1 MRIGSVA
8 LLSVLVGRLT
18 ANAQATPTPAAT
30 PVPSC
35 AINTLPDNS
44 QTECTTG
51 AETPP
56 SFLGVSGGNYRS
68 VTAPSKT
75 GGISCCSGTFGALVQ
90 NSSSTQFVLGSNHVL
105 ARTSSAGGSAVVRER
120 IVQPGLEE
128 LGCWQDSSDTVARLS
143 AWAPINFSGGENQ
156 LDAAIARVVQAP
168 QGPAGPMVPGINT
181 SGEILNIGQISTTP
195 FPFDSLI
202 DGLPVMKMGRSS
214 CLTLGVVEA
223 WDAAGLVVYRNTCNN
238 AATGKALFDHQ
249 ILIFGEVPG
258 GATSC
263 SFASTGDS
271 GALVVTNDFTCP
283 QAIGLV
289 FAGASGTTADSGGVV
304 VAVNPIKTVLK
315 QFGVS
320 LVGKTCTASP
330 IERQI
335 DSATRQP
342 ATISEALRASIE
354 HVRSVKEA
362 HARNLLNQNGVV
374 AVGIGGGNTPDTAA
388 LKVYITE
395 DIPQVRN
402 AVTSEVATARVCRS
416 GSSAAGS
423 RRCDDR
429 RSRNRSAANRDL
441 RPATGRLNRRCL
453 FGPATADRPRP

>member
-1 MRIGSVA
+1 M
-8 LLSVLVGRLT
+8 T
-18 ANAQATPTPAAT
+18 ANAQATPTPT
-30 PVPSC
+30 PVPQCS
-35 AINTLPDNS
+35 ITTLPGNVPV
-44 QTECTTG
+44 QCEAG

-56 SFLGVSGGNYRS
+56 SFLGVSGGNFGS
-68 VTAPSKT
+68 VTSPSKT
-75 GGISCCSGTFGALVQ
+75 GAVSCCSGTFGALVQ

-105 ARTSSAGGSAVVRER
+105 ARTSSATGSALVRER

-143 AWAPINFSGGENQ
+143 AWAPIDFSGGENQ

-168 QGPAGPMVPGINT
+168 RGPTGLMVPGINT

-195 FPFDSLI
+195 FPFDSLT
-202 DGLPVMKMGRSS
+202 DGLPVMKMGRTS
-214 CLTLGVVEA
+214 CLTAGVVEA

-238 AATGKALFDHQ
+238 ASAGKALFDPQ

-258 GATSC
+258 GTSSC
-263 SFASTGDS
+263 SFASEGDS

-320 LVGKTCTASP
+320 LVGQTCTASSP

-342 ATISEALRASIE
+342 ATISDALRSLDRTRAQRQGGSRE
-354 HVRSVKEA
+354 KSARAERRGRGRDWRRK
-362 HARNLLNQNGVV
+362 HARYRGAQGLRDRGFSPGPKQR
-374 AVGIGGGNTPDTAA
+374 
-388 LKVYITE
+388 Y
-395 DIPQVRN
+395 
-402 AVTSEVATARVCRS
+402 
-416 GSSAAGS
+416 AGS
-423 RRCDDR
+423 WQRRKRGVQGYR
-429 RSRNRSAANRDL
+429 RQVQGAVRIAV
-441 RPATGRLNRRCL
+441 
-453 FGPATADRPRP
+453 